1 VSLTSTFFL
10 AVVVLVTIAAFV
22 LLVVKWPALTGR
34 EPRKIAARAGMLLV
48 VNGLVVLTAAT
59 QLNARFLFFAD
70 WTDLKV
76 ALTGSVTQTS
86 LNRGGAAAEAAG
98 RSVRGP
104 AATAG
109 RSLPALPLSRVSAA
123 GVASFQVKGS
133 ASGIVGTVVVQLP
146 PGYTNPANASVRYP
160 VLETFSGYPGSPY
173 QWVET
178 MGLGSVMA
186 QEVAAGHM
194 RPALVVSPQI
204 EVPPGVDTECVN
216 GMPGNPQLETWLT
229 RDVPNWITHTFR
241 VRTDRA
247 SWATVGL
254 SAGGWCAAMATM
266 LHPAQYGAA
275 IVMGGYFRPEL
286 SPFYQPYSHGS
297 PWATHYDLVAR
308 ARRSPPPV
316 AIWLETSHADA
327 TSYRSSAAFL
337 TVARPPL
344 AVHAVV
350 LQHAGH
356 RTSLWKALLSESL
369 QWLGANLSGFS

>member
-22 LLVVKWPALTGR
+22 LLVLKWPALTGR
-34 EPRKIAARAGMLLV
+34 EPKKIAARAGMLLV
-48 VNGLVVLTAAT
+48 VNGLVLLTAAT

-70 WTDLKV
+70 WTDLRG

-86 LNRGGAAAEAAG
+86 LNRGGAAAEAAD

-109 RSLPALPLSRVSAA
+109 HSLPSLPLRKLSAA
-123 GVASFQVKGS
+123 GVASFQVRGR

-146 PGYTNPANASVRYP
+146 PGYTDPANASVRYP

-178 MGLGSVMA
+178 MGLGSVMT

-194 RPALVVSPQI
+194 RPALVVSPQL

-216 GMPGNPQLETWLT
+216 GRPGNPQLETWLT
-229 RDVPNWITHTFR
+229 RDVPSWVTHTFR

-286 SPFYQPYSHGS
+286 SPFYQPYPHGS
-297 PWATHYDLVAR
+297 PRATRYDLVAL
-308 ARRSPPPV
+308 ARWSPPPV

-337 TVARPPL
+337 AAARPPL

-356 RTSLWKALLSESL
+356 RTSLWTALLPESL